1 MKNIVA
7 GIVGLLAIAALVGGC
22 TLTLAQEKAIAKQ
35 LGIASAV
42 TWIGLDNPDQEDVQ
56 VAKTVSGY
64 IATACQGVGSNSTYY
79 AEIYPLTE
87 EYIIKSVA
95 TNKQP
100 VAKLAAAYL
109 LTGIDTV
116 LAMNPTWK
124 ENQDKVTQIAS
135 SYCEG
140 FSSGLN
146 MSAIDPVY
154 KAATQ
159 QIPVRCAYRH
169 VR

>member
-1 MKNIVA
+1 MKKIIA
-7 GIVGLLAIAALVGGC
+7 GIAGLLAVATIVGC

-35 LGIASAV
+35 LGVASAV
-42 TWIGLDNPDQEDVQ
+42 TWIGLDNPDQEDIQ
-56 VAKTVSGY
+56 VAKTVSGF
-64 IATACQGVGSNSTYY
+64 IATASQGVGSNSTYY
-79 AEIYPLTE
+79 AEIYPLAE
-87 EYIIKSVA
+87 AYIEKSIA

-100 VAKLAAAYL
+100 VAKLSAAYL
-109 LTGIDTV
+109 LTGIDTA

-124 ENQDKVTQIAS
+124 SNQDKVTQIVS

-146 MSAIDPVY
+146 MSGIDPVY

-159 QIPVRCAYRH
+159 QIPVRCAYRG
-169 VR
+169 R